1 MMVLTRIGST
11 TDVQESMALNTYA
24 RAELVRLIAAM
35 TRLQAARTQPLS
47 AEQLRLAAARMQEQE
62 FMNFTIEDLD

>member
-1 MMVLTRIGST
+1 
-11 TDVQESMALNTYA
+11 MALNTYA

-47 AEQLRLAAARMQEQE
+47 AEQLRLAAARMQEQD
-62 FMNFTIEDLD
+62 FMTFIIEDLE